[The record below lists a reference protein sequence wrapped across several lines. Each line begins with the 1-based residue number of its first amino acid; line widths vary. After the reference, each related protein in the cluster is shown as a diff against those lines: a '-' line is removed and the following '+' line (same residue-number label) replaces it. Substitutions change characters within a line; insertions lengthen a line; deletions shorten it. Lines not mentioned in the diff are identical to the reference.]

1 MGLPADVTPAM
12 VWAVLIPVCIVT
24 VALRALPFSFLK
36 LLKGSPFIEFLGVY
50 MPVGVM
56 TVLVVYT
63 IGGATDSPGG
73 VAAALIA
80 SADAWAPCL
89 ATRTGPLYLYRHPRV
104 HGVGKPGFL
113 NVRCPGAL
121 V

>member
-1 MGLPADVTPAM
+1 MGLPAGVTPAM

-63 IGGATDSPGG
+63 IGEATDSPGG
-73 VAAALIA
+73 AAAALLA
-80 SADAWAPCL
+80 SALTLGLHAWRRSPGLSIFTGTL
-89 ATRTGPLYLYRHPRV
+89 AYMT
-104 HGVGKPGFL
+104 
-113 NVRCPGAL
+113 L
-121 V
+121 VNLVF

>member
-1 MGLPADVTPAM
+1 MGLPEAVSPSM

-24 VALRALPFSFLK
+24 VALRAFPFSFLK

-63 IGGATDSPGG
+63 IGGSAESPGG
-73 VAAALIA
+73 VGAALIA
-80 SADAWAPCL
+80 STVTLGLHAWRRSPGL
-89 ATRTGPLYLYRHPRV
+89 SIFTGTLLYM
-104 HGVGKPGFL
+104 
-113 NVRCPGAL
+113 AL
-121 V
+121 VNLVF

>member
-1 MGLPADVTPAM
+1 MGLPAGVTPAM

-36 LLKGSPFIEFLGVY
+36 LLKGSPFIDFLAVL

-63 IGGATDSPGG
+63 IAHQAAEPGG
-73 VAAALIA
+73 IWSSLIA
-80 SADAWAPCL
+80 SAVTL
-89 ATRTGPLYLYRHPRV
+89 AV
-104 HGVGKPGFL
+104 HWW
-113 NVRCPGAL
+113 RRSAAL
-121 V
+121 SIVAGTVCYMVIVNLIVS

>member
-1 MGLPADVTPAM
+1 MGLPAGVTPAM

-24 VALRALPFSFLK
+24 VALRALPFSFLR

-73 VAAALIA
+73 AVAALIA
-80 SADAWAPCL
+80 SALTLGLHAWRRSPGLSIFTGTL
-89 ATRTGPLYLYRHPRV
+89 AYM
-104 HGVGKPGFL
+104 
-113 NVRCPGAL
+113 AL
-121 V
+121 VNLVF

>member
-1 MGLPADVTPAM
+1 MGLPAGVTPAM

-63 IGGATDSPGG
+63 IGEATDSPGG
-73 VAAALIA
+73 AAAALLA
-80 SADAWAPCL
+80 SALTLGLHAWRRSPAL
-89 ATRTGPLYLYRHPRV
+89 SILFGTGLYV
-104 HGVGKPGFL
+104 
-113 NVRCPGAL
+113 AL
-121 V
+121 VNLVL

>member
-1 MGLPADVTPAM
+1 MGLPAGVTPAM

-63 IGGATDSPGG
+63 IGGAVESPGG
-73 VAAALIA
+73 AAAALIA
-80 SADAWAPCL
+80 SALTLGLHAWRRSPGLSIFTGTL
-89 ATRTGPLYLYRHPRV
+89 AYMT
-104 HGVGKPGFL
+104 
-113 NVRCPGAL
+113 L
-121 V
+121 VNLVF

>member
-1 MGLPADVTPAM
+1 MGLPAGVTPAM

-63 IGGATDSPGG
+63 VGGAARSPGG
-73 VAAALIA
+73 IAAALTA
-80 SADAWAPCL
+80 SALTLGLHAWRRSPGL
-89 ATRTGPLYLYRHPRV
+89 SIFTGTLVYM
-104 HGVGKPGFL
+104 
-113 NVRCPGAL
+113 AL
-121 V
+121 VNLVF

>member
-1 MGLPADVTPAM
+1 MGLPTGVTPAM

-24 VALRALPFSFLK
+24 VALRALPFSFFK

-63 IGGATDSPGG
+63 VGGAAGSPGG
-73 VAAALIA
+73 IAAALIA
-80 SADAWAPCL
+80 SALTLGLHAWRRSPGL
-89 ATRTGPLYLYRHPRV
+89 SIFTGT
-104 HGVGKPGFL
+104 
-113 NVRCPGAL
+113 L
-121 V
+121 VYMLLVNLVF

>member
-1 MGLPADVTPAM
+1 MGLPAGVTPAM

-24 VALRALPFSFLK
+24 VTLRALPFSFLK

-63 IGGATDSPGG
+63 VGGAAGSPGG
-73 VAAALIA
+73 TAAALIA
-80 SADAWAPCL
+80 SALTLGLHAWRRSPGLSIFTGTL
-89 ATRTGPLYLYRHPRV
+89 AYML
-104 HGVGKPGFL
+104 
-113 NVRCPGAL
+113 L
-121 V
+121 VNLVF